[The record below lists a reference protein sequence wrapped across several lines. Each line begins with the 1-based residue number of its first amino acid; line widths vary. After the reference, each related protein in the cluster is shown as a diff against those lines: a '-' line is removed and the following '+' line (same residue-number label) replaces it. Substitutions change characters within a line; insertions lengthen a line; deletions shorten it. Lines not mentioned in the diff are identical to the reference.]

1 MVSIQHIPTNNPE
14 SKNPDFF
21 CQENVFTRVFF
32 KKIVYLNTNS
42 EFVDIGNHPM
52 TSKILDWK
60 IYHCKFITIPC
71 WNVGMVVDI

>member
-42 EFVDIGNHPM
+42 EFVDRESSYDFKNIGLENL
-52 TSKILDWK
+52 SL
-60 IYHCKFITIPC
+60 
-71 WNVGMVVDI
+71 